1 MSGPLSWDLSTATR
15 ICGGTLVGSAEVL
28 VSDVVIDSR
37 RATAGSVFVALA
49 GEHVDG
55 HDFTEDAVERGA
67 AAVIV
72 EAGKGVDV
80 KPRIEVGDT
89 IGALLAMAE
98 SHRDELTMPVIAIT
112 GSTGKT
118 TTKDL
123 LRAALGPG
131 TTSSPES
138 YNNELGVPLTILTT
152 PGDARFLVV
161 EVGSR
166 GAGHIRALATAVRPD
181 VAVIT
186 NLGLVHLETFGTPE
200 ALAAAKWELVEALQP
215 EGTAVLPAGEARF
228 PRRRAATVTFGDP
241 PADVAVE
248 DLEIDS
254 AGRPSFRLVAGGG
267 SVRMRTALAGAHQAR
282 NAAAAAAAASV
293 VGVELREAASA
304 MESAAGSRW
313 RMEVHQGPWTVVND
327 AYNANPDSVESALR
341 TVAAMPGRHIAVLG
355 LMAELGDVSESE
367 HRRIGRLAASLGFDP
382 VIVVGPASALGEGAG
397 AVAVVA
403 ADPGKAVIA
412 AREALAPGDVVLI
425 KGSRVAELESVADAL
440 VAEVAS

>member
-1 MSGPLSWDLSTATR
+1 M
-15 ICGGTLVGSAEVL
+15 GSAEVL
-28 VSDVVIDSR
+28 VSEVVVDSR

-131 TTSSPES
+131 TASSPES

-166 GAGHIRALATAVRPD
+166 GAGHIRALAAAVRPD

-215 EGTAVLPAGEARF
+215 EGTAVLPAGEAGF

-367 HRRIGRLAASLGFDP
+367 HRRIGRLAASLGFAP

-397 AVAVVA
+397 AVAVVV
-403 ADPGKAVIA
+403 ADPGEAVIA
-412 AREALAPGDVVLI
+412 AREALAPGDVVLV